1 MALCWAPARA
11 IILRLMTSHGPRLS
25 FPLATSAAPRLRSPA
40 SPAEAGRSPSL
51 RRCAYLAAL
60 GFATLGLVASPT
72 FGGIAHAAEP
82 EDEPLLDDLDRAR
95 PLAPPPGALTGTLEA
110 QKQPEPKKV
119 EPGAP
124 REVLMVVA
132 HGRWSSIPSALFDL
146 PFSVHPGGISTAGI
160 GVGIEFGDLDDTM
173 WAVDFDWTPLFPKA
187 GNWLE
192 ASVEPIGANYV
203 EDGLHLIS
211 IDVVY
216 RRQFR
221 FTSGFRA
228 MLGGGLGVG
237 ILAGNLQSTE
247 VLPTCQDPV
256 AECAHW
262 PTATREAAELPTR
275 VIPILHFTAGLEVDL
290 GAGLSLRAQAG
301 FRDLLYAGLSIG
313 AQL

>member
-11 IILRLMTSHGPRLS
+11 IILRLMTSHGPSLPAS
-25 FPLATSAAPRLRSPA
+25 LEPSPAPRPRSPRPSA
-40 SPAEAGRSPSL
+40 RGQRSTARRSL
-51 RRCAYLAAL
+51 GYLAAL
-60 GFATLGLVASPT
+60 GVATLALAAPLFEGS
-72 FGGIAHAAEP
+72 HARAADP
-82 EDEPLLDDLDRAR
+82 DAEPLLDDLDRAR
-95 PLAPPPGALTGTLEA
+95 PLAPPPGALTGTVEA
-110 QKQPEPKKV
+110 QKQPEKKV

-146 PFSVHPGGISTAGI
+146 PFSVHPGGISTAGV
-160 GVGIEFGDLDDTM
+160 GVGVEFGDLDDTM
-173 WAVDFDWTPLFPKA
+173 WAIDFDWTPLFPKA

-192 ASVEPIGANYV
+192 SSVEPIGANYV

-211 IDVVY
+211 IDAVY

-262 PTATREAAELPTR
+262 PTATREPAELPTR